1 MLSHPK
7 LMLTLSQ
14 LKKLI
19 KFSPIGQCCRNTR
32 NVVYF
37 SCIMQEFIK
46 HAKNRLCLVLR
57 IKLFW
62 IGYNYHKTRKTIF
75 EPFDVKGMGI
85 EDKKIGIELNL
96 SKIFA
101 PLYTIILEDVTF
113 TKFAYW
119 LIDWLKCCF
128 HDREIVSLFA
138 KCKNLQFHWKR
149 RSAPSNLSASSIDTL
164 DLSKF

>member
-1 MLSHPK
+1 
-7 LMLTLSQ
+7 
-14 LKKLI
+14 
-19 KFSPIGQCCRNTR
+19 
-32 NVVYF
+32 
-37 SCIMQEFIK
+37 MQEFIK

-75 EPFDVKGMGI
+75 EPFYVKGMGI

-128 HDREIVSLFA
+128 HDREIDFIICKMQKFAISLEA
-138 KCKNLQFHWKR
+138 
-149 RSAPSNLSASSIDTL
+149 
-164 DLSKF
+164 

>member
-1 MLSHPK
+1 
-7 LMLTLSQ
+7 
-14 LKKLI
+14 
-19 KFSPIGQCCRNTR
+19 
-32 NVVYF
+32 
-37 SCIMQEFIK
+37 MQEFIK
-46 HAKNRLCLVLR
+46 HAKNRRCLVLR

-62 IGYNYHKTRKTIF
+62 IGYNYHKTCKTIF
-75 EPFDVKGMGI
+75 EPLYVKGMGI

-128 HDREIVSLFA
+128 HDREIDFIICKMQKFAISFGKKGRTIQFKCILDRYIRPFKVLMAKSCITNLFQLIFGMFLLGTLEVPKSLNNA
-138 KCKNLQFHWKR
+138 MHR
-149 RSAPSNLSASSIDTL
+149 H
-164 DLSKF
+164 